1 MASRR
6 IQAILS
12 LRDDFSSAIE
22 KARETAENFG
32 SEWERQGKE
41 IQKTAKKIKSFG
53 STLTSTLTPAM
64 TALSAA
70 GIAAYSEM
78 DAGMDSV
85 IAKTG
90 ATGKALEANKEV
102 FNELYRTTAFGAE
115 QIGDAVGYMQAF
127 TDATGNQLSHLSEYA
142 LKFSEITG
150 TEVFESVQM
159 ASRMMEQFGVTT
171 NQLPRIFDAMAA
183 ASQNSGQE
191 VGELFDVVQEN
202 VPQLKELGMGFEE
215 AFAFAGQIS
224 KAGYQMDRIFDS
236 IKDSQSVLAE
246 SGLSLGEGLKQVQ
259 SELEGA
265 STDAERLGIAV
276 QYFGE
281 ENAAYMLDALDKG
294 VVSLEDFAMSADSSA
309 GTVMNSYDAMK
320 GPMEEL
326 QTTWNNLKGTAGE
339 FASALIEGAAPA
351 LEIAN
356 EKLQQFSQWLNGLS
370 EGQKQALAATVLL
383 VAGIGPLITIVGTM
397 ISTFGSSFLTIM
409 KVVSAF
415 KSIMT
420 TGGLVLNVLKVL
432 GAFMTSWQ
440 TVVIVGLIAVL
451 MALASNL
458 DKIKAAGKSAFET
471 LKSWVDKAKNAFN
484 SLKNAVKDFINN
496 SGIGKIGSMVGGA
509 ISTVGSWVGSIGSNA
524 EGTNYWRG
532 GLTTIHERGGEIID
546 LQRGARVY
554 PHDKSVAMAYRDGQ
568 RNAGGIAVSF
578 DGAVFQVR
586 EEADID
592 RIARQIVK
600 RLQLAERNRG
610 GA

>member
-12 LRDDFSSAIE
+12 LRDDFSSAME
-22 KARETAENFG
+22 KAQMAAQNFG
-32 SEWERQGKE
+32 SEWERQGKQ
-41 IQKTAKKIKSFG
+41 IQKTANKIKGFG
-53 STLTSTLTPAM
+53 ETLTSTLTPAM

-70 GIAAYSEM
+70 GVAAYSEM

-142 LKFSEITG
+142 LQFSEITG
-150 TEVFESVQM
+150 TEVYESVQM

-215 AFAFAGQIS
+215 AFAFAGNIS

-246 SGLSLGEGLKQVQ
+246 SGLSLGEGLRQVQ

-265 STDAERLGIAV
+265 SSDAERLGIAV

-326 QTTWNNLKGTAGE
+326 QATWNNLKGTAGD
-339 FASALIEGAAPA
+339 FAGALIEGAAPA

-356 EKLQQFSQWLNGLS
+356 EKLEQFSGWLSGLS
-370 EGQKQALAATVLL
+370 EGEKQALAATVLL
-383 VAGIGPLITIVGTM
+383 VAGIGPLITIVGGL
-397 ISTFGSSFLTIM
+397 IGAFGSGLGNIMQFITLFRNLFAAGTTLGTVIRTIATFLTGPWGI
-409 KVVSAF
+409 AL
-415 KSIMT
+415 
-420 TGGLVLNVLKVL
+420 TG
-432 GAFMTSWQ
+432 A
-440 TVVIVGLIAVL
+440 IAVGVL
-451 MALASNL
+451 LYKNW
-458 DKIKAAGKSAFET
+458 DTIKEKGKAAFET
-471 LKSWVDKAKNAFN
+471 VKGWVDKAKTAINN
-484 SLKNAVKDFINN
+484 LKSAVQDFINN
-496 SGIGKIGSMVGGA
+496 SGLGKIGSMVSSG
-509 ISTVGSWVGSIGSNA
+509 ISTVKGWIGVGSNA

-532 GLTTIHERGGEIID
+532 GLTTINERGGEIID

-554 PHDKSVAMAYRDGQ
+554 PHDKSIAMAYRDGQ
-568 RNAGGIAVSF
+568 RSGNGIAVSF

>member
-12 LRDDFSSAIE
+12 LRDDFSSAME
-22 KARETAENFG
+22 KAQMAAQNFG
-32 SEWERQGKE
+32 SEWERQGKQ
-41 IQKTAKKIKSFG
+41 IQKTANKIKGFG
-53 STLTSTLTPAM
+53 ETLTSTLTPAM

-70 GIAAYSEM
+70 GVAAYSEM

-142 LKFSEITG
+142 LQFGEITG
-150 TEVFESVQM
+150 TEVYESVQM

-215 AFAFAGQIS
+215 AFAFAGNIS

-246 SGLSLGEGLKQVQ
+246 SGLSLGEGLRQVQ

-265 STDAERLGIAV
+265 SSDAERLGIAV

-326 QTTWNNLKGTAGE
+326 QATWNNLKGTAGD
-339 FASALIEGAAPA
+339 FAGALVEGAAPA
-351 LEIAN
+351 LEIVN
-356 EKLQQFSQWLNGLS
+356 EKLEQFSGWLSGLS
-370 EGQKQALAATVLL
+370 EGEKQALAAAVLL
-383 VAGIGPLITIVGTM
+383 IAGLGPLITIVGTM
-397 ISTFGSSFLTIM
+397 ISTFGSSFAAIM
-409 KVVSAF
+409 KVATAF
-415 KSIMT
+415 KSVIT
-420 TGGLVLNVLKVL
+420 SGGLLLNVLKVL

-440 TVVIVGLIAVL
+440 TIVIVGLIA
-451 MALASNL
+451 ALTWLYNNL
-458 DKIKAAGKSAFET
+458 DKVKAMGKSAFET
-471 LKSWVDKAKNAFN
+471 LKTWVDKAKNAFN
-484 SLKNAVKDFINN
+484 SLKNAVKDFIDN
-496 SGIGKIGSMVGGA
+496 SGIGKIGSMVSSG
-509 ISTVGSWVGSIGSNA
+509 ISTVKGWIGVGSNA

-532 GLTTIHERGGEIID
+532 GLTTINERGGEIID

-554 PHDKSVAMAYRDGQ
+554 PHDKSIAMAYRDGQ
-568 RNAGGIAVSF
+568 RSGNGIAVSF